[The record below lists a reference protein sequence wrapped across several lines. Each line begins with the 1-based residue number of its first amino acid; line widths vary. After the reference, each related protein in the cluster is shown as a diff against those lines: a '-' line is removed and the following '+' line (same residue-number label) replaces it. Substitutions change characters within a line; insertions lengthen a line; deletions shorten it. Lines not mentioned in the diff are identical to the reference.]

1 MIWYMQS
8 SSGDSVQMVDGRGN
22 PVEDV
27 EGRLHKYL
35 PYAPDVN
42 DRRKYGAE
50 RRGEYVSGYL
60 HSDTLD
66 EDRREGN
73 AIFCAAC
80 SELIQPGV
88 ERYFY
93 AGYDALGCHIDDPDK
108 QALLRLVSDLTIPR
122 QNSRA
127 KWIVAAIAVAIA
139 VILYLI
145 FR

>member
-8 SSGDSVQMVDGRGN
+8 LRGDSVKMVDGRGN

-27 EGRLHKYL
+27 ERQLHKYL

-60 HSDTLD
+60 HNNTLD
-66 EDRREGN
+66 EDHREGSV
-73 AIFCAAC
+73 IFCATC
-80 SELIQPGV
+80 TELIQPGA
-88 ERYFY
+88 EGYFY
-93 AGYDALGCHIDDPDK
+93 AGYDALGCQIGDHDK
-108 QALLRLVSDLTIPR
+108 QALLRLVSDLAIPR
-122 QNSRA
+122 QNSRV

>member
-8 SSGDSVQMVDGRGN
+8 LRGDSVKMVDGRGN

-27 EGRLHKYL
+27 ERQLHKFL

-66 EDRREGN
+66 EDHREGN

-80 SELIQPGV
+80 SELVQPGA

-93 AGYDALGCHIDDPDK
+93 AGFDALGCQIGDLEK
-108 QALLRLVSDLTIPR
+108 QALLRLVSDLAILR

-127 KWIVAAIAVAIA
+127 KWIVAAIAAAIA
-139 VILYLI
+139 MILYLI

>member
-8 SSGDSVQMVDGRGN
+8 LRGDSVKMVDGRGN

-27 EGRLHKYL
+27 ERQLHKFL

-66 EDRREGN
+66 EDHREGN
-73 AIFCAAC
+73 AIFCAVC
-80 SELIQPGV
+80 SELVQPGA

-93 AGYDALGCHIDDPDK
+93 AGFDALGCQIGDLEK
-108 QALLRLVSDLTIPR
+108 QALLRLVSDLVILR

-127 KWIVAAIAVAIA
+127 KWIVAAIAAAIA
-139 VILYLI
+139 MILYLI